1 MRPDILVNLTNDAWF
16 GGTPGPYQHLEQAR
30 MRAVEE
36 GIPLLR
42 VANTGV
48 SAGFDAYGRTLARI
62 DMDRAGFVDV
72 NVPEPLAP
80 TIYAI
85 WRETFLSMV
94 LFLLAGLT
102 IILDRKRSLGQ

>member
-1 MRPDILVNLTNDAWF
+1 
-16 GGTPGPYQHLEQAR
+16 

-62 DMDRAGFVDV
+62 DMDQAGFVDV
-72 NVPEPLAP
+72 NVPDPLAP
-80 TIYAI
+80 TFYAI
-85 WRETFLSMV
+85 WGETLLSIG
-94 LFLLAGLT
+94 LLLLAVRT
-102 IILDRKRSLGQ
+102 INLDRKRSLRQ